1 MKVKPLIIGAVIG
14 AVLGWFMGAKSGSM
28 ASGGGANPAGIT
40 GSFAAPWQTGNGGK
54 TIIGG

>member
-1 MKVKPLIIGAVIG
+1 MKLKPLIIGAVIG
-14 AVLGWFMGAKSGSM
+14 AIAGWFMGSQSNSTA
-28 ASGGGANPAGIT
+28 ANPQGIT